1 MATVCLRVNM
11 QSVTVFSG
19 SFRNLFLYLIILY
32 TLPYYIIY
40 KAKGDKQCGV
50 SSMCCNIQGA
60 HKELKMVC
68 YGTKKI
74 RFTSS
79 FYLVIYKL
87 KVHLLLSF
95 YLIL

>member
-11 QSVTVFSG
+11 QSVIVFSG
-19 SFRNLFLYLIILY
+19 SFRNLFLYLN
-32 TLPYYIIY
+32 YIIY

-60 HKELKMVC
+60 HKEIKMVC

-74 RFTSS
+74 RFASS
-79 FYLVIYKL
+79 FYLVICKL

>member
-1 MATVCLRVNM
+1 MTTVCLRVNM
-11 QSVTVFSG
+11 QSVTVVSG
-19 SFRNLFLYLIILY
+19 SFRNLFLYLII
-32 TLPYYIIY
+32 IY
-40 KAKGDKQCGV
+40 KAKGDKQCRV
-50 SSMCCNIQGA
+50 SSMFCNIQGD
-60 HKELKMVC
+60 HKEIKMVC

-74 RFTSS
+74 RFASS

>member
-1 MATVCLRVNM
+1 MILIP
-11 QSVTVFSG
+11 SSG
-19 SFRNLFLYLIILY
+19 
-32 TLPYYIIY
+32 YYIIY
-40 KAKGDKQCGV
+40 KAEGDKQCGV
-50 SSMCCNIQGA
+50 SSMCCNIQGP
-60 HKELKMVC
+60 HKEIKMVC